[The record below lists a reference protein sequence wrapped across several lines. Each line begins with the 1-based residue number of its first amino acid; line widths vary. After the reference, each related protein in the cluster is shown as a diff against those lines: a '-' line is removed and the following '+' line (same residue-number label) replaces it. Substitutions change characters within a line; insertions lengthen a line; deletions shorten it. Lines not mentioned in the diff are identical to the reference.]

1 MACLSTPG
9 PQEEE
14 GETKVRGCLLC
25 PMSGLHKEERN
36 EKGRTK
42 TRHAQKYIERKA
54 IFMSQDARLTPA
66 ELAAKKA
73 KQAEVGPGVLQFNSS
88 HGFAI

>member
-1 MACLSTPG
+1 
-9 PQEEE
+9 
-14 GETKVRGCLLC
+14 
-25 PMSGLHKEERN
+25 
-36 EKGRTK
+36 
-42 TRHAQKYIERKA
+42 
-54 IFMSQDARLTPA
+54 MSQDARLTPA